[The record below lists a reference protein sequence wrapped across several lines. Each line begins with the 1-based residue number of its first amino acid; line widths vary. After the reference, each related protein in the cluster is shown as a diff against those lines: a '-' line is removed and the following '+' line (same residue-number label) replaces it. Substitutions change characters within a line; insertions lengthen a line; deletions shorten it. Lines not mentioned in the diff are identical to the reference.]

1 MPHSANPNLSFFSLR
16 RQWLKAIMVQK
27 ETMGDVSISQFSAHM
42 KEILS
47 DADDLKNNMDDERL
61 DKIIQ
66 MACANLKE
74 N

>member
-1 MPHSANPNLSFFSLR
+1 MF
-16 RQWLKAIMVQK
+16 
-27 ETMGDVSISQFSAHM
+27 SISQFSAHL